1 MITSETGLLDTNVL
15 VYAADKKSPF
25 HESAFALRER
35 GLTREIPVCICP
47 QVLNEFFAIVTDP
60 KRVINPRTQK
70 EALLEVEKYFRS
82 ENIPTIHSRPD
93 TFERTLDLLRKYEVT
108 RQEILDVQLVATMLT
123 NKVTRIYTYN
133 RDDFIRFKE
142 IEVLNP

>member
-1 MITSETGLLDTNVL
+1 MITSKSSLLDTNIL

-25 HESAFALRER
+25 HESATALRER
-35 GLTREIPVCICP
+35 GLAGEIPLSICP

-60 KRVINPRTQK
+60 KRVINPRTQE

-82 ENIPTIHSRPD
+82 QSIPTIHAKPD
-93 TFERTLDLLRKYEVT
+93 TFERALDILKKYEVT
-108 RQEILDVQLVATMLT
+108 RQEIFDVQLIATMLT
-123 NKVTRIYTYN
+123 NGVTRIYTYN
-133 RDDFIRFKE
+133 RDDFIKFKE